1 MNDQAIGIVDQ
12 PNRGDQPDK
21 LDIGRHATALS
32 EFIQRADTPITIGI
46 QGEWGSGKTSLLNSI
61 WNKLDQSNEYKQIWI
76 NSWENSLLCTP
87 EEALMKIISEIL
99 DNMLDSDID
108 VNRKEQ
114 VKKAATGLMKGAL
127 RIGATVALGAKA
139 GQVTEELLGTEE
151 NSIKELRHQLVELSA
166 EVRGRATNP
175 YQKIVVYV
183 DDLDRIEPRDAVRI
197 LELLKNIFNVPGCVF
212 VLAIDYQVVIKGL
225 EGKFGKRTTE
235 NEWEFRAFFDKI
247 IQLPF
252 MMPMGQYNIGMY
264 VNHLLQRIGFID
276 HEIEG
281 NVIQNII
288 LRTIGG
294 NPRSLKRLV
303 NSLALIGLFEN
314 VEEPATTIDDDEGS
328 EEILSTGDTRKM
340 LLFSLVCLQIAY
352 PEIYNLLVKKA
363 DFRQWDDV
371 TAFEVTQR
379 KEETEKEKFE
389 RNLKDAIESGPDF
402 DEEWEQCLYRICYPN
417 VRYRNRVTD
426 ISRLLNFI
434 RDDLLQEFEENLG
447 DAISDVLGQTSV
459 TSVNS
464 TDEPQIALPKREG
477 KGKRRSLE
485 NFETWLVD
493 KQQQRGSS
501 DEELR
506 LLNTLH
512 EEMKNNFPDATHAF
526 HKSWTV
532 FLNKRAFFTFSYAGK
547 GFSKRGSTIGVT
559 AHYKNG
565 YRLPTLEKIE
575 SKRRLNFQR
584 GKYGSIRYHDKF
596 GLSIQ
601 KLEDYERNKEGVME
615 VIKASAD
622 MMTDENYPKRLKIVY
637 SDKGCSFI
645 SFDSHSHDV
654 SERLS
659 VEDLCEEYLSPN
671 YKQS

>member
-1 MNDQAIGIVDQ
+1 MNSRAIGIVDE

-21 LDIGRHATALS
+21 LEIGRHAAALS

-61 WNKLDQSNEYKQIWI
+61 WSKLDQDNQYKQIWI

-108 VNRKEQ
+108 VNRKEKI
-114 VKKAATGLMKGAL
+114 KKAATGLMKGAL
-127 RIGATVALGAKA
+127 RIGVTTALGGKA

-151 NSIKELRHQLVELSA
+151 NTIKELRHQLVELSA
-166 EVRGRATNP
+166 EVRGRPSNP
-175 YQKIVVYV
+175 YQKIIVYV

-264 VNHLLQRIGFID
+264 VNDLLQRIGFID
-276 HEIEG
+276 HDIEG
-281 NVIQNII
+281 DVIHQII

-294 NPRSLKRLV
+294 NPRSLKRLI
-303 NSLALIGLFEN
+303 NSLALIELFEEAEN
-314 VEEPATTIDDDEGS
+314 SSDRGDEEETSDEA
-328 EEILSTGDTRKM
+328 LLTGDTRKL

-352 PEIYNLLVKKA
+352 PEIYNLLVKKP

-371 TAFEVTQR
+371 TAFEITQR
-379 KEETEKEKFE
+379 REEAEKEKFE
-389 RNLKDAIESGPDF
+389 RNLKDASESGADF
-402 DEEWEQCLYRICYPN
+402 DEEWEQCLYRVCYPN
-417 VRYRNRVTD
+417 SRYRNRATD
-426 ISRLLNFI
+426 ISRLLNFL

-447 DAISDVLGQTSV
+447 EAIAEVLGQTSV

-464 TDEPQIALPKREG
+464 TDEPQVTLPEREG

-493 KQQQRGSS
+493 KQQQHGSS

-506 LLNTLH
+506 LLNNLR
-512 EEMKNNFPDATHAF
+512 EKIKNNFPDATHAF
-526 HKSWTV
+526 HKNWTV
-532 FLNKRAFFTFSYAGK
+532 FLNKRNFFTFGYAGK
-547 GFSKRGSTIGVT
+547 GFHKKGSRFSVA
-559 AHYKNG
+559 AHYQND
-565 YRLPTLEKIE
+565 YRLPTIDGIE
-575 SKRRLNFQR
+575 SSRLRKFQR
-584 GKYGSIRYHDKF
+584 GKYSSVRYHEKF
-596 GLSIQ
+596 RLIIRN
-601 KLEDYERNKEGVME
+601 LESFERNIDEVME
-615 VIKASAD
+615 VLIASAD
-622 MMTDENYPKRLKIVY
+622 MMSDENYSKRLKIVY
-637 SDKGCSFI
+637 SDKECSFI